1 MRLSIK
7 LICFFLFISLLLS
20 CQKYSSDDS
29 IPVEIPSDSATR
41 TSNDYVSFDQCPQFE
56 ISEAIARQF
65 IEESESSVV
74 IRNIEPYEADGDV
87 PFYVVNLDKGWR
99 IISSDAR
106 AKAVLAKGESGSFD
120 LSTMDNLNVQF
131 WLQDTQRQT
140 ENKNWIDEWID
151 GWMGG

>member
-1 MRLSIK
+1 MNRIMRQFHNQ
-7 LICFFLFISLLLS
+7 ICFFLFISLLLS

-41 TSNDYVSFDQCPQFE
+41 TSNDYVSFDQCPHFE
-56 ISEAIARQF
+56 ISEAIVRQF

-74 IRNIEPYEADGDV
+74 IRNIEPYEVDGDV

-106 AKAVLAKGESGSFD
+106 TQAVLAKGESGSFD
-120 LSTMDNLNVQF
+120 LSFGDNSNIGC
-131 WLQDTQRQT
+131 WLQD
-140 ENKNWIDEWID
+140 
-151 GWMGG
+151 